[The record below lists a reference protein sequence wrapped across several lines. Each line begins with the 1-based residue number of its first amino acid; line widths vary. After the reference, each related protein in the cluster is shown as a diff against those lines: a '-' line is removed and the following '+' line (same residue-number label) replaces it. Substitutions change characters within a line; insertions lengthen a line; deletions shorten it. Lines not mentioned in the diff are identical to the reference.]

1 MNILLYKT
9 TNANN
14 DLNKTISN
22 KVELVGALRDASS
35 IIAPSI
41 LIQSN
46 PIGYNYAYIPE
57 FGRYYYIKNITA
69 FRKGAYIV
77 DLKCDVLMSFKE
89 EILNMSGI
97 VSRLTSGDEYANR
110 DIKTKC
116 LETHRKIVFENT
128 PFTANG
134 TYILVAQGGEES
146 VTTGGGSG
154 TGGTTDSG
162 GTGGGTTNSG
172 GGTGGTGGGTTNSGN
187 TDSGSTDADG
197 F

>member
-14 DLNKTISN
+14 DLNKTISD
-22 KVELVGALRDASS
+22 KVELVGALREASS

-97 VSRLTSGDEYANR
+97 LSRLTDGDDYATR

-116 LETHRKIVFENT
+116 LETHRRLDFPET
-128 PFTANG
+128 PFTRNG
-134 TYILVAQGGEES
+134 SYILISKGGY
-146 VTTGGGSG
+146 
-154 TGGTTDSG
+154 
-162 GTGGGTTNSG
+162 
-172 GGTGGTGGGTTNSGN
+172 
-187 TDSGSTDADG
+187 
-197 F
+197 

>member
-14 DLNKTISN
+14 DLNKTISD

-134 TYILVAQGGEES
+134 TYILVAQGGEDT
-146 VTTGGGSG
+146 VAVSG
-154 TGGTTDSG
+154 GGTTDSG
-162 GTGGGTTNSG
+162 GTGGTTDSG
-172 GGTGGTGGGTTNSGN
+172 GGT
-187 TDSGSTDADG
+187 TDSGSGGSSSGEEDG

>member
-14 DLNKTISN
+14 DLNKTISD
-22 KVELVGALRDASS
+22 KVELVGALREASS
-35 IIAPSI
+35 VIAPSI

-77 DLKCDVLMSFKE
+77 DLKCDVLMSFRE
-89 EILNMSGI
+89 EILHMSGI
-97 VSRLTSGDEYANR
+97 VSRLTNGDDYATR

-116 LETHRKIVFENT
+116 LETHRRLDFPET
-128 PFTANG
+128 PFTRNG
-134 TYILVAQGGEES
+134 SYILISKGGY
-146 VTTGGGSG
+146 
-154 TGGTTDSG
+154 
-162 GTGGGTTNSG
+162 
-172 GGTGGTGGGTTNSGN
+172 
-187 TDSGSTDADG
+187 
-197 F
+197 

>member
-128 PFTANG
+128 PFTADG
-134 TYILVAQGGEES
+134 TYILVAQGGEET
-146 VTTGGGSG
+146 VTVSGGGGTGGG

-162 GTGGGTTNSG
+162 GTGGGTTDS
-172 GGTGGTGGGTTNSGN
+172 GGTGGGTT
-187 TDSGSTDADG
+187 DSGGSNEDG

>member
-14 DLNKTISN
+14 DLNKTISD

-134 TYILVAQGGEES
+134 TYILVAQGGEET
-146 VTTGGGSG
+146 VTVSGGGG

-162 GTGGGTTNSG
+162 GTGGGTTDS
-172 GGTGGTGGGTTNSGN
+172 GGTGDGT
-187 TDSGSTDADG
+187 TDSGGSGSSSGEEDG

>member
-14 DLNKTISN
+14 DLNKTISD
-22 KVELVGALRDASS
+22 KVELVGALREASS

-77 DLKCDVLMSFKE
+77 DLKCDVLMSFRE
-89 EILNMSGI
+89 EILNMSGV
-97 VSRLTSGDEYANR
+97 VSRLTDGDDYANR

-116 LETHRKIVFENT
+116 LETHRRLDFPET
-128 PFTANG
+128 PFTRNG
-134 TYILVAQGGEES
+134 SYVLISKGGY
-146 VTTGGGSG
+146 
-154 TGGTTDSG
+154 
-162 GTGGGTTNSG
+162 
-172 GGTGGTGGGTTNSGN
+172 
-187 TDSGSTDADG
+187 
-197 F
+197 

>member
-146 VTTGGGSG
+146 VTVSGGTG
-154 TGGTTDSG
+154 GGTTDSG
-162 GTGGGTTNSG
+162 GTGGGTTDS
-172 GGTGGTGGGTTNSGN
+172 GGTGGGTTDSGGSSSGN
-187 TDSGSTDADG
+187 EDG

>member
-14 DLNKTISN
+14 DLNKTISD
-22 KVELVGALRDASS
+22 KVELVGALREASS
-35 IIAPSI
+35 VIAPSI

-77 DLKCDVLMSFKE
+77 DLKCDVLMSFRE
-89 EILNMSGI
+89 EILHMSGV
-97 VSRLTSGDEYANR
+97 VSRLTDGDDYATR

-116 LETHRKIVFENT
+116 LETHRRLDFPET
-128 PFTANG
+128 PFTRNG
-134 TYILVAQGGEES
+134 SYILISKGGY
-146 VTTGGGSG
+146 
-154 TGGTTDSG
+154 
-162 GTGGGTTNSG
+162 
-172 GGTGGTGGGTTNSGN
+172 
-187 TDSGSTDADG
+187 
-197 F
+197 

>member
-14 DLNKTISN
+14 DLNKTISD

-57 FGRYYYIKNITA
+57 FGRYYYIKNITT

-97 VSRLTSGDEYANR
+97 VSRLTNGDDYATR

-116 LETHRKIVFENT
+116 LETHRRLDFPET
-128 PFTANG
+128 PFTRNG
-134 TYILVAQGGEES
+134 SYILISKGGY
-146 VTTGGGSG
+146 
-154 TGGTTDSG
+154 
-162 GTGGGTTNSG
+162 
-172 GGTGGTGGGTTNSGN
+172 
-187 TDSGSTDADG
+187 
-197 F
+197 

>member
-1 MNILLYKT
+1 MEILLYKT

-69 FRKGAYIV
+69 YRKGAFIV

-89 EILNMSGI
+89 EILNMSGV
-97 VSRLTSGDEYANR
+97 VSRLTDGSPYAQR
-110 DIKTKC
+110 DVLCKVT
-116 LETHRKIVFENT
+116 ETHRRLDFPET
-128 PFTANG
+128 PFTRNG
-134 TYILVAQGGEES
+134 SYVLISKGGY
-146 VTTGGGSG
+146 
-154 TGGTTDSG
+154 
-162 GTGGGTTNSG
+162 
-172 GGTGGTGGGTTNSGN
+172 
-187 TDSGSTDADG
+187 
-197 F
+197 

>member
-14 DLNKTISN
+14 DLNKTISD
-22 KVELVGALRDASS
+22 KVELVGVLREASS
-35 IIAPSI
+35 VITPSI

-77 DLKCDVLMSFKE
+77 DLKCDVLMSFRE
-89 EILNMSGI
+89 EILNMSGV
-97 VSRLTSGDEYANR
+97 VSRLTDGDDYATR

-116 LETHRKIVFENT
+116 LETHRRLDFPET
-128 PFTANG
+128 PFTRNG
-134 TYILVAQGGEES
+134 SYILISKGGY
-146 VTTGGGSG
+146 
-154 TGGTTDSG
+154 
-162 GTGGGTTNSG
+162 
-172 GGTGGTGGGTTNSGN
+172 
-187 TDSGSTDADG
+187 
-197 F
+197 

>member
-14 DLNKTISN
+14 DLNKTISD
-22 KVELVGALRDASS
+22 KVELVGTLREASS
-35 IIAPSI
+35 IIVPSI

-77 DLKCDVLMSFKE
+77 DLKCDVLMTFRE

-97 VSRLTSGDEYANR
+97 VSRLTNGDEYANR

-116 LETHRKIVFENT
+116 LETHRRLDFPET
-128 PFTANG
+128 PFTRNG
-134 TYILVAQGGEES
+134 SYILISKGGY
-146 VTTGGGSG
+146 
-154 TGGTTDSG
+154 
-162 GTGGGTTNSG
+162 
-172 GGTGGTGGGTTNSGN
+172 
-187 TDSGSTDADG
+187 
-197 F
+197 

>member
-14 DLNKTISN
+14 DLNKTISD

-35 IIAPSI
+35 VIAPSI

-77 DLKCDVLMSFKE
+77 DLKCDVLMTFRE
-89 EILNMSGI
+89 EILNMSGV
-97 VSRLTSGDEYANR
+97 VSRLTDGDDYATR

-116 LETHRKIVFENT
+116 LETHRRLDFPET
-128 PFTANG
+128 PFTRNG
-134 TYILVAQGGEES
+134 SYILISKGGY
-146 VTTGGGSG
+146 
-154 TGGTTDSG
+154 
-162 GTGGGTTNSG
+162 
-172 GGTGGTGGGTTNSGN
+172 
-187 TDSGSTDADG
+187 
-197 F
+197 

>member
-14 DLNKTISN
+14 DLNKTISD

-128 PFTANG
+128 PFTADG
-134 TYILVAQGGEES
+134 TYILVAQGGEEPGTVS
-146 VTTGGGSG
+146 GS
-154 TGGTTDSG
+154 GTTDSG
-162 GTGGGTTNSG
+162 G
-172 GGTGGTGGGTTNSGN
+172 
-187 TDSGSTDADG
+187 SGSSSNEEPDG

>member
-14 DLNKTISN
+14 DLIKTISD
-22 KVELVGALRDASS
+22 KVELVGALREASS

-77 DLKCDVLMSFKE
+77 DLKCDVLMSFRE

-97 VSRLTSGDEYANR
+97 VSRLTDGDDYATR

-116 LETHRKIVFENT
+116 LETHRRLDFPET
-128 PFTANG
+128 PFTRNG
-134 TYILVAQGGEES
+134 SYILISKGGY
-146 VTTGGGSG
+146 
-154 TGGTTDSG
+154 
-162 GTGGGTTNSG
+162 
-172 GGTGGTGGGTTNSGN
+172 
-187 TDSGSTDADG
+187 
-197 F
+197 

>member
-14 DLNKTISN
+14 DLNKTISD
-22 KVELVGALRDASS
+22 KVELVGALREASS

-69 FRKGAYIV
+69 FRKGAYII

-97 VSRLTSGDEYANR
+97 VSRLTDGDNYANR

-116 LETHRKIVFENT
+116 LETHRRLDFPET
-128 PFTANG
+128 PFTRNG
-134 TYILVAQGGEES
+134 SYILISKGGY
-146 VTTGGGSG
+146 
-154 TGGTTDSG
+154 
-162 GTGGGTTNSG
+162 
-172 GGTGGTGGGTTNSGN
+172 
-187 TDSGSTDADG
+187 
-197 F
+197 

>member
-14 DLNKTISN
+14 DLNKTISD

-89 EILNMSGI
+89 EILNMSGT
-97 VSRLTSGDEYANR
+97 VSRLTNGDDYATR

-116 LETHRKIVFENT
+116 LETHRRLDFPDT
-128 PFTANG
+128 PFTRNG
-134 TYILVAQGGEES
+134 TYILIAKGG
-146 VTTGGGSG
+146 
-154 TGGTTDSG
+154 
-162 GTGGGTTNSG
+162 
-172 GGTGGTGGGTTNSGN
+172 
-187 TDSGSTDADG
+187 AD
-197 F
+197 

>member
-14 DLNKTISN
+14 DLNKTISD

-77 DLKCDVLMSFKE
+77 DLKCDVLMSFKD

-97 VSRLTSGDEYANR
+97 VSRLTTGSPYVQR
-110 DIKTKC
+110 DILCKVT
-116 LETHRKIVFENT
+116 ETHKRIDFPAT
-128 PFTANG
+128 PFTRNG
-134 TYILVAQGGEES
+134 TYILIAKGG
-146 VTTGGGSG
+146 V
-154 TGGTTDSG
+154 D
-162 GTGGGTTNSG
+162 
-172 GGTGGTGGGTTNSGN
+172 
-187 TDSGSTDADG
+187 
-197 F
+197 

>member
-14 DLNKTISN
+14 DLNKTISD

-69 FRKGAYIV
+69 FRKGAYII
-77 DLKCDVLMSFKE
+77 DLKCDVLMSFKD

-97 VSRLTSGDEYANR
+97 VSRLTTGSPYVQR
-110 DIKTKC
+110 DVLCKVT
-116 LETHRKIVFENT
+116 ETHKRIDFPAT
-128 PFTANG
+128 PFTRNG
-134 TYILVAQGGEES
+134 TYILIAKGGVE
-146 VTTGGGSG
+146 
-154 TGGTTDSG
+154 
-162 GTGGGTTNSG
+162 
-172 GGTGGTGGGTTNSGN
+172 
-187 TDSGSTDADG
+187 
-197 F
+197 

>member
-14 DLNKTISN
+14 DLNKTISD
-22 KVELVGALRDASS
+22 KVELVGVLREASS
-35 IIAPSI
+35 VIAPSI

-77 DLKCDVLMSFKE
+77 DLKCDVLMSFRE
-89 EILNMSGI
+89 EILNMSGV
-97 VSRLTSGDEYANR
+97 VSRLTDGDDYATR

-116 LETHRKIVFENT
+116 LETHRRLDFPET
-128 PFTANG
+128 PFTRNG
-134 TYILVAQGGEES
+134 SYILISKGGY
-146 VTTGGGSG
+146 
-154 TGGTTDSG
+154 
-162 GTGGGTTNSG
+162 
-172 GGTGGTGGGTTNSGN
+172 
-187 TDSGSTDADG
+187 
-197 F
+197 

>member
-14 DLNKTISN
+14 DLNKTISD
-22 KVELVGALRDASS
+22 KVELVGALREASS
-35 IIAPSI
+35 VIAPSI

-128 PFTANG
+128 PFTADG
-134 TYILVAQGGEES
+134 TYILVAQGGEETVS
-146 VTTGGGSG
+146 VSGGGTGGG

-162 GTGGGTTNSG
+162 GTGGGTTDSG
-172 GGTGGTGGGTTNSGN
+172 GSSSGN
-187 TDSGSTDADG
+187 EDG

>member
-14 DLNKTISN
+14 DLNKTISD
-22 KVELVGALRDASS
+22 KVELVGALREASS

-77 DLKCDVLMSFKE
+77 DLKCDVLMSFRE

-97 VSRLTSGDEYANR
+97 VSRLTDGDDYATR

-116 LETHRKIVFENT
+116 LETHRRLDFPET
-128 PFTANG
+128 PFTRNG
-134 TYILVAQGGEES
+134 SYILISKGGY
-146 VTTGGGSG
+146 
-154 TGGTTDSG
+154 
-162 GTGGGTTNSG
+162 
-172 GGTGGTGGGTTNSGN
+172 
-187 TDSGSTDADG
+187 
-197 F
+197 

>member
-69 FRKGAYIV
+69 FRKGAYII
-77 DLKCDVLMSFKE
+77 DLKCDVLMSFKD

-97 VSRLTSGDEYANR
+97 VSRLTTGSPYAQR
-110 DIKTKC
+110 DVLCKVT
-116 LETHRKIVFENT
+116 ETHKRIDFPAT
-128 PFTANG
+128 PFTRNG
-134 TYILVAQGGEES
+134 TYILIAKGG
-146 VTTGGGSG
+146 V
-154 TGGTTDSG
+154 D
-162 GTGGGTTNSG
+162 
-172 GGTGGTGGGTTNSGN
+172 
-187 TDSGSTDADG
+187 
-197 F
+197 

>member
-14 DLNKTISN
+14 DLNKTISD
-22 KVELVGALRDASS
+22 KVELVGALREASS
-35 IIAPSI
+35 VIAPSI

-77 DLKCDVLMSFKE
+77 DLKCDVLMSFRE

-97 VSRLTSGDEYANR
+97 VSRLTDGDDYATR

-116 LETHRKIVFENT
+116 LETHRRLDFPET
-128 PFTANG
+128 PFTRNG
-134 TYILVAQGGEES
+134 SYILISKGGY
-146 VTTGGGSG
+146 
-154 TGGTTDSG
+154 
-162 GTGGGTTNSG
+162 
-172 GGTGGTGGGTTNSGN
+172 
-187 TDSGSTDADG
+187 
-197 F
+197 

>member
-69 FRKGAYIV
+69 FRKGAYII
-77 DLKCDVLMSFKE
+77 DLKCDVLMSFKD

-97 VSRLTSGDEYANR
+97 VSRLTTGSPYVQR
-110 DIKTKC
+110 DVLCKVT
-116 LETHRKIVFENT
+116 ETHKRIDFPAT
-128 PFTANG
+128 PFTRNG
-134 TYILVAQGGEES
+134 TYILIAKGG
-146 VTTGGGSG
+146 V
-154 TGGTTDSG
+154 D
-162 GTGGGTTNSG
+162 
-172 GGTGGTGGGTTNSGN
+172 
-187 TDSGSTDADG
+187 
-197 F
+197 

>member
-14 DLNKTISN
+14 DLNKTISD
-22 KVELVGALRDASS
+22 KVELVGALREASS

-69 FRKGAYIV
+69 FRKGAYII
-77 DLKCDVLMSFKE
+77 DLKCDVLMSFKD

-97 VSRLTSGDEYANR
+97 VSRLTTGSSYVQR
-110 DIKTKC
+110 DVLCKVT
-116 LETHRKIVFENT
+116 ETHKRIDFPAT
-128 PFTANG
+128 PFTRNG
-134 TYILVAQGGEES
+134 TYILIAKGG
-146 VTTGGGSG
+146 V
-154 TGGTTDSG
+154 D
-162 GTGGGTTNSG
+162 
-172 GGTGGTGGGTTNSGN
+172 
-187 TDSGSTDADG
+187 
-197 F
+197 

>member
-9 TNANN
+9 KNANN
-14 DLNKTISN
+14 DLNKTISD

-77 DLKCDVLMSFKE
+77 DLKCDVLMSFKD
-89 EILNMSGI
+89 EILNMTGI
-97 VSRLTSGDEYANR
+97 VSRLTNGDDYATR

-116 LETHRKIVFENT
+116 LETHRRLDFPET
-128 PFTANG
+128 PFTRNG
-134 TYILVAQGGEES
+134 SYILISKGGY
-146 VTTGGGSG
+146 
-154 TGGTTDSG
+154 
-162 GTGGGTTNSG
+162 
-172 GGTGGTGGGTTNSGN
+172 
-187 TDSGSTDADG
+187 
-197 F
+197 

>member
-1 MNILLYKT
+1 MEILLYKT

-69 FRKGAYIV
+69 YRKGAFIV

-97 VSRLTSGDEYANR
+97 VSRLTDGSPYAQR
-110 DIKTKC
+110 DVLCKVT
-116 LETHRKIVFENT
+116 ETHRRLDFPET
-128 PFTANG
+128 PFTRNG
-134 TYILVAQGGEES
+134 SYVLISKGGY
-146 VTTGGGSG
+146 
-154 TGGTTDSG
+154 
-162 GTGGGTTNSG
+162 
-172 GGTGGTGGGTTNSGN
+172 
-187 TDSGSTDADG
+187 
-197 F
+197 

>member
-14 DLNKTISN
+14 DLNKTISD

-77 DLKCDVLMSFKE
+77 DLKCDVLMSFKD
-89 EILNMSGI
+89 EILEMSGI
-97 VSRLTSGDEYANR
+97 VSRLTTGNPYVQR
-110 DIKTKC
+110 DVLCSVK
-116 LETHRKIVFENT
+116 ETHRRIDFPDT
-128 PFTANG
+128 PFTRNG
-134 TYILVAQGGEES
+134 TYVLIAKGG
-146 VTTGGGSG
+146 V
-154 TGGTTDSG
+154 D
-162 GTGGGTTNSG
+162 
-172 GGTGGTGGGTTNSGN
+172 
-187 TDSGSTDADG
+187 
-197 F
+197 

>member
-146 VTTGGGSG
+146 VTVSGGGGTGGTTDSG
-154 TGGTTDSG
+154 GGTGGTTGGGTTDSG
-162 GTGGGTTNSG
+162 GTGGGTT
-172 GGTGGTGGGTTNSGN
+172 
-187 TDSGSTDADG
+187 DSGSTDGDG

>member
-14 DLNKTISN
+14 DLNKTISD

-134 TYILVAQGGEES
+134 TYILVAQGGEET
-146 VTTGGGSG
+146 VTVSGGGGTGG
-154 TGGTTDSG
+154 TGGTTDS
-162 GTGGGTTNSG
+162 S
-172 GGTGGTGGGTTNSGN
+172 GGTGGTGGGTTDSGN

>member
-128 PFTANG
+128 PFTADG
-134 TYILVAQGGEES
+134 TYILVAQGGEETVAVS
-146 VTTGGGSG
+146 GG

-162 GTGGGTTNSG
+162 GGTGGTTDSG
-172 GGTGGTGGGTTNSGN
+172 GGTGGT
-187 TDSGSTDADG
+187 TDSGGSSSSGSEDG

>member
-1 MNILLYKT
+1 MKILLYKT

-14 DLNKTISN
+14 DLNKTISD
-22 KVELVGALRDASS
+22 KVELVGALRDSSS

-69 FRKGAYIV
+69 FRKNAWMI
-77 DLKCDVLMSFKE
+77 DLKCDVLMSFKD
-89 EILNMSGI
+89 EILEMSGI
-97 VSRLTSGDEYANR
+97 VSRLTNGDEYATR

-128 PFTANG
+128 PFTSDG
-134 TYILVAQGGEES
+134 TYVLVTQGGEDS
-146 VTTGGGSG
+146 STASSG
-154 TGGTTDSG
+154 V
-162 GTGGGTTNSG
+162 
-172 GGTGGTGGGTTNSGN
+172 
-187 TDSGSTDADG
+187 
-197 F
+197 

>member
-14 DLNKTISN
+14 DLNKTISD
-22 KVELVGALRDASS
+22 KVELVGALREASS

-69 FRKGAYIV
+69 FRKGAFIV
-77 DLKCDVLMSFKE
+77 ELKCDVLMSFKE

-97 VSRLTSGDEYANR
+97 VSRLTDGDDYANR

-116 LETHRKIVFENT
+116 LETHRRLDFPET
-128 PFTANG
+128 PFTRNG
-134 TYILVAQGGEES
+134 SYILISKGGY
-146 VTTGGGSG
+146 
-154 TGGTTDSG
+154 
-162 GTGGGTTNSG
+162 
-172 GGTGGTGGGTTNSGN
+172 
-187 TDSGSTDADG
+187 
-197 F
+197 

>member
-14 DLNKTISN
+14 DLNKTISD

-77 DLKCDVLMSFKE
+77 DLKCDVLMSFKD
-89 EILNMSGI
+89 EILEMSGI
-97 VSRLTSGDEYANR
+97 VSRLTTGSPYVQR
-110 DIKTKC
+110 DVLCKVT
-116 LETHRKIVFENT
+116 ETHKRIDFPVT
-128 PFTANG
+128 PFTRNG
-134 TYILVAQGGEES
+134 TYILIAKGG
-146 VTTGGGSG
+146 V
-154 TGGTTDSG
+154 D
-162 GTGGGTTNSG
+162 
-172 GGTGGTGGGTTNSGN
+172 
-187 TDSGSTDADG
+187 
-197 F
+197 